1 MPAALGDSFP
11 PVFELR
17 NISKRFGGEQ
27 ALISVDIEVRGGE
40 VHGLLGPNGSG
51 KSTLIKILSGYHAAE
66 PGAELMIHGQRQP
79 LPLTATAFRRL
90 GFSFVHQDLGLIPSL
105 SVLENMCIDD
115 IVSARWRINWRPLAR
130 QARTLLAEFGLDVD
144 PKATISE
151 LPPWH
156 RPLIAVVRAIGTM
169 RAAMAD
175 DPDRRGALILDEPT
189 ARMPEDTVGHLLDL
203 IRSVA
208 DLGHAVLLVSH
219 NLDEILAVTDR
230 VTVLR
235 DGKVVGALA
244 TAETSRAQLVDLI
257 VGEPRSVGPARI
269 GPAAG
274 PSATATATG
283 IEISGLRGA
292 AVREFSLRLRPGEIV
307 GVTGLVGSGFD
318 DVGALLFGDRRA
330 AAGILRVGEHAEPLS
345 RMTPGRAVAAG
356 LALIPPDR
364 LSQGCIPELTVAENI
379 AMPALHSFTAAGA
392 IRRRTMDRQVAAW
405 TGQLG
410 VTPANP
416 ELTLSSLSG
425 GNQQKVL
432 LAKWLQ
438 LQPRLLIAIEPTQGV
453 DVGARAEIFSLLK
466 DYVTHGCAIL
476 CCSTDT
482 DQLAE
487 LCDAVCVMHA
497 GRLGPVLRGANL
509 TRERIAAAV
518 LDPSLPGDAEP
529 P

>member
-27 ALISVDIEVRGGE
+27 ALVSVDIEVRGGE

-51 KSTLIKILSGYHAAE
+51 KSTLVKILSGYHTAE
-66 PGAELMIHGQRQP
+66 PGAELMIHGQRQQ

-105 SVLENMCIDD
+105 SVLENVCIDD
-115 IVSARWRINWRPLAR
+115 IVSARWRINWRSLAR

-144 PKATISE
+144 TKATISE
-151 LPPWH
+151 LPPWR

-175 DPDRRGALILDEPT
+175 APDRRGALILDEPS
-189 ARMPEDTVGHLLDL
+189 ARMPEDSVGHLLDV

-208 DLGHAVLLVSH
+208 DLGHGVLLVSH

-235 DGKVVGALA
+235 DGKVVGALV
-244 TAETSRAQLVDLI
+244 TAKTSRAQLVDLI
-257 VGEPRSVGPARI
+257 VGEPRGVGPARI
-269 GPAAG
+269 GPMATRSAAG
-274 PSATATATG
+274 TATG

-292 AVREFSLRLRPGEIV
+292 AVREFSFRLRPGEIV

-330 AAGILRVGEHAEPLS
+330 AAGTLRIGEHTEPLS

-364 LSQGCIPELTVAENI
+364 LGQGCIPELTVAENI
-379 AMPALHSFTAAGA
+379 AMPALDSFTVGGA

-410 VTPANP
+410 VAPADP

-438 LQPRLLIAIEPTQGV
+438 LQPRFLIAIEPTQGV

-466 DYVTHGCAIL
+466 DYATHGCAIV

-497 GRLGPVLRGANL
+497 GRLGPVLRGVNL

-518 LDPSLPGDAEP
+518 LDPSLPGGAEP